1 MEKPLLA
8 EIAGLEKTN
17 QGGVVERKK
26 KGNDHYF
33 EGKSSGLV
41 LTEHLSVNC
50 PLCVQREPLQRDST
64 FAFKD

>member
-1 MEKPLLA
+1 MKKLTKEELLK
-8 EIAGLEKTN
+8 E
-17 QGGVVERKK
+17 K
-26 KGNDHYF
+26 KGGGDDHYF

-41 LTEHLSVNC
+41 LTEHVSVNR